1 MGMNPAETLQPDET
15 HAILSG
21 ALRELEGA
29 GARLEGWTADNT
41 FTPFG
46 KRRVVRYELEA
57 RLAGG
62 PDVRRYRWVGKFYDR
77 DDDARR
83 VATVLRELGSN
94 GQVESCLAVPSVLA
108 YHAPRRLLLLTYESG
123 ESMTTAMAQ
132 DTQKIFAA
140 IGRTLATLHALP
152 IAPTRTI
159 FPNAVLEDVRPRV
172 RDLCERFPSEAG
184 SLESA
189 IDALERDA
197 PPFPSAPSF
206 VHGDFGPANLLW
218 RAGHVVVLDF
228 DKCALGDPACD
239 LGNLF
244 AQLFRTTIKRPEI
257 LRDFPSERATVLQ
270 SYIRWSPIDS
280 DLDSRIAWYE
290 RVTLLRK
297 IHGLLFSKSR
307 DPHPEA
313 VRQRQAEAVQLL
325 RME

>member
-1 MGMNPAETLQPDET
+1 MNPAEALQPDET
-15 HAILSG
+15 KAVLSG
-21 ALRELEGA
+21 ALRELEGV
-29 GARLEGWTADNT
+29 GARLEGWTADDT
-41 FTPFG
+41 FTSFG

-62 PDVRRYRWVGKFYDR
+62 PRVHRYRWVGKFYDR
-77 DDDARR
+77 DEDARR
-83 VATVLRELGSN
+83 VATVLRELGELN
-94 GQVESCLAVPSVLA
+94 GKAESCLAVPSVLA

-132 DTQKIFAA
+132 DTAMILAA
-140 IGRTLATLHALP
+140 IGRAVATLHSLP

-159 FPNAVLEDVRPRV
+159 FPNAVLEDIRPRV
-172 RDLCERFPSEAG
+172 RHLCERFPSETA

-189 IDALERDA
+189 LEALERDA

-218 RAGHVVVLDF
+218 REGRVVVLDF

-257 LRDFPSERATVLQ
+257 LRDFPAARATVLR
-270 SYIRWSPIDS
+270 SYIRWSPTDP
-280 DLDSRIAWYE
+280 DLDSRVAWYE
-290 RVTLLRK
+290 RATLLRK
-297 IHGLLFSKSR
+297 IHGLLFSKNR
-307 DPHPEA
+307 DQHPDA